1 MEVDMNGINRIGIDS
16 DARLDKFAAEL
27 TEAAYRVALRHGVG
41 GSWLDLELDL
51 WHALTDAVRNKGREL
66 SARRE
71 AVAAA
76 ERAMPRVAH
85 ATA

>member
-1 MEVDMNGINRIGIDS
+1 MNGINRVRADS
-16 DARLDKFAAEL
+16 DPRLDKFAAEL
-27 TEAAYRVALRHGVG
+27 TEAAYRVALRHGVS

-51 WHALTDAVRNKGREL
+51 WHALTDAVRNKEREM

-71 AVAAA
+71 AGAAA
-76 ERAMPRVAH
+76 EHPILRLAH